1 MFNDDSQQTEELM
14 RSDKAFRVLYHQH
27 RKLDS
32 KIRDAD
38 LGVLPIDDA
47 TLTTMKKE
55 KLQTKERLLRMWEQA
70 EQSA

>member
-1 MFNDDSQQTEELM
+1 MFDDDNQQTEELM
-14 RSDKAFRVLYHQH
+14 RDKEFRVLYHQH

-55 KLQTKERLLRMWEQA
+55 KLQAKERLLRMWDQA

>member
-1 MFNDDSQQTEELM
+1 MFEDDSQQTEELM
-14 RSDKAFRVLYHQH
+14 RSDKEFRVLFHQH

-47 TLTTMKKE
+47 TLTNMKKE
-55 KLQTKERLLRMWEQA
+55 KLQAKERLLKMWDEA
-70 EQSA
+70 GQSA